1 MFSYQS
7 DGNGAGRLQTGH
19 LLGGDARLMKTKV
32 SDMKIKL
39 TMTFVAVVFC
49 LVAAPVAL
57 QQLNNLRQVAE
68 DWTRSSF
75 LNGIVT
81 VRASERDAGES
92 AAVALPAPAVSQS
105 STSSDEFRWSGRVA
119 SGGTAEVRGINGNIS
134 AEPSEGG
141 EVEVT
146 ATKSARRSDPKG
158 VEIRVVE
165 HAGGVVICALYPNA
179 DGRTPTCSPDGE
191 GHSNIRNND
200 VVVEFKVRVP
210 RGVRFNGRTV
220 NGNIETGA
228 LSSDVDARTVN
239 GSISISA
246 AGVASA
252 KTVNGSISARL
263 GRADWSEE
271 LEFKTVNGA
280 ITLDLPADTNTQVSA
295 ETLNGEIST
304 DFPLTILGRVSRKHL
319 NGTIGSGGREL
330 SLKSVNGSI
339 QLRRAS

>member
-1 MFSYQS
+1 
-7 DGNGAGRLQTGH
+7 
-19 LLGGDARLMKTKV
+19 MKTKV
-32 SDMKIKL
+32 SEMKTKVL
-39 TMTFVAVVFC
+39 MTLVAVVFC
-49 LVAAPVAL
+49 LAAAPLAL
-57 QQLNNLRQVAE
+57 EQLDNLRQVAE

-81 VRASERDAGES
+81 VRAAEKETCES
-92 AAVALPAPAVSQS
+92 PATLLAAPVAQS
-105 STSSDEFRWSGRVA
+105 GSSADEFRWSGRVA
-119 SGGTAEVRGINGNIS
+119 NGGTVEIRGINGGIS

-141 EVEVT
+141 EVSVT
-146 ATKSARRSDPKG
+146 ATKTARRSDPRA

-165 HAGGVVICALYPNA
+165 HAGGVIICAIYPQA
-179 DGRTPTCSPDGE
+179 DGSTQQCSPDGGE
-191 GHSNIRNND
+191 HSHIRNND

-228 LSSDVDARTVN
+228 LGADVDARTVN
-239 GSISISA
+239 GSINISA

-252 KTVNGSISARL
+252 NTVNGSITARL

-280 ITLDLPADTNTQVSA
+280 ITLDLPADTNTKVSA

>member
-1 MFSYQS
+1 MKAKVSE
-7 DGNGAGRLQTGH
+7 
-19 LLGGDARLMKTKV
+19 MKTKLMM
-32 SDMKIKL
+32 S
-39 TMTFVAVVFC
+39 FVAVVFC

-57 QQLNNLRQVAE
+57 EQLDNLRQVAE

-75 LNGIVT
+75 LNGMVT
-81 VRASERDAGES
+81 VNASEKEACES
-92 AAVALPAPAVSQS
+92 KAVALQAPAVVQS
-105 STSSDEFRWSGRVA
+105 SNSTDEFRWSGRVA
-119 SGGTAEVRGINGNIS
+119 NGGTVEIRGINGNIS
-134 AEPSEGG
+134 AEPGGG

-165 HAGGVVICALYPNA
+165 HAGGVVICAIYPNA
-179 DGRTPTCSPDGE
+179 GGGTNTCSPDGE

-210 RGVRFNGRTV
+210 RGVNFSGRTV

-228 LSSDVDARTVN
+228 LGSDVDARTVN

-263 GRADWSEE
+263 GRADWSGE
-271 LEFKTVNGA
+271 LDFNTVNGA
-280 ITLDLPADTNTQVSA
+280 ITLDLPSDTNTQVTA
-295 ETLNGEIST
+295 ETLNGDIST
-304 DFPLTILGRVSRKHL
+304 DFPMTILGRISRKHL